1 MEVLVPWYDIDADGD
16 QCIHNNSSENVL
28 SKNW

>member
-1 MEVLVPWYDIDADGD
+1 MEVLVPWYDIDADVINV
-16 QCIHNNSSENVL
+16 IHNNSSENTL